1 MSVTLEISDDFAH
14 RLETQPQVAEAE
26 LHLELA
32 IALYR
37 EGSLPAGRAAGVAGV
52 SEEKFSEI
60 LKQRRVPMPY
70 TLTDLEHD
78 IAYASGRR

>member
-1 MSVTLEISDDFAH
+1 MSVTLEIPDDFAT
-14 RLETQPQVAEAE
+14 RLQSQRVEAEAQ

-37 EGSLPAGRAAGVAGV
+37 QGKLPVPRAAEIAGLDLSIFEQILRERGV
-52 SEEKFSEI
+52 I
-60 LKQRRVPMPY
+60 MPY

-78 IAYASGRR
+78 LAYARGGR